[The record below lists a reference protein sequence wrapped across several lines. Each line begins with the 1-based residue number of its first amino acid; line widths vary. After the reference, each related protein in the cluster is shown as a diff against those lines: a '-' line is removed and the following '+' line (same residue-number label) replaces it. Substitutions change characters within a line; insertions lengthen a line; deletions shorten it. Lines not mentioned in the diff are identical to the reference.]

1 MSNPSEDKKTNI
13 ILAALGVIPVVWAAL
28 MVAPFLSDGLAGII
42 EGFTSGMADPME
54 VKWCVDSLKAIL
66 IFLLI
71 YGLGIGVYL
80 STKRNYR
87 KGEEHGSA
95 KWGNASQES
104 QRPRM
109 WRQRRGQDS
118 FLCQTEHHASQYFI
132 RCPRP
137 ERRDTP

>member
-1 MSNPSEDKKTNI
+1 MSNPSEDRKTNI

-42 EGFTSGMADPME
+42 EGFTSGMADPM
-54 VKWCVDSLKAIL
+54 KITWCVDSLKAIL
-66 IFLLI
+66 IFVVI

-95 KWGNASQES
+95 KWGNAAQLLTMSLPLPY
-104 QRPRM
+104 RH
-109 WRQRRGQDS
+109 G
-118 FLCQTEHHASQYFI
+118 LTN
-132 RCPRP
+132 
-137 ERRDTP
+137 